1 MPANQ
6 DFKDIFRILD
16 EEKVEYLIVGA
27 HAVMFYTE
35 PRYTKDMDVL
45 VNPTEENARRVWRA
59 LSRFGAP
66 LKEVSPTSFTD
77 KELIYQIGIAPN
89 RIDILMDISGV
100 DFDLAWRNRQSSTYD
115 GVSIN
120 ILSKEDLVKAKI
132 ASARPQDLLDLQR
145 LK

>member
-1 MPANQ
+1 MP
-6 DFKDIFRILD
+6 RII
-16 EEKVEYLIVGA
+16 VERVSRR
-27 HAVMFYTE
+27 TE
-35 PRYTKDMDVL
+35 IHDDRT
-45 VNPTEENARRVWRA
+45 
-59 LSRFGAP
+59 F
-66 LKEVSPTSFTD
+66 D

-89 RIDILMDISGV
+89 RIDILMDILCV

-120 ILSKEDLVKAKI
+120 LLSKENLVKAKT